1 MCPCLG
7 LYRIFFVK
15 LIVYLFKLL
24 KTLTGSG
31 IWWRNES
38 SVMIKLRSAMEVFI
52 KESYPMGAHSLGRG
66 SASEWTLS
74 TLTLGS

>member
-1 MCPCLG
+1 MSLPWVVQD
-7 LYRIFFVK
+7 FFVK

-52 KESYPMGAHSLGRG
+52 KGYRWGHTPGQGV
-66 SASEWTLS
+66 SASEWTLT